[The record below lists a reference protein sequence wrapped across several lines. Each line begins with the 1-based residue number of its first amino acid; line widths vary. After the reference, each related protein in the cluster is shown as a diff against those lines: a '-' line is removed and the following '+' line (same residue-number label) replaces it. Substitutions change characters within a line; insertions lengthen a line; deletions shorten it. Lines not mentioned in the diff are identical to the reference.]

1 MLFGQYQMSAGI
13 TPENEQF
20 LREQV
25 AAGLYSDRE
34 EALNAGVD
42 LLKARQG
49 LIARLARS
57 REELDSG
64 QYEEF
69 DEEGL
74 KTFFDELRVPLP
86 PEIQ

>member
-1 MLFGQYQMSAGI
+1 MSAGI
-13 TPENEQF
+13 TPENERF
-20 LREQV
+20 LSEQI
-25 AAGLYSDRE
+25 AAGFFSDRE

-42 LLKARQG
+42 LLKARQD

-64 QYEEF
+64 RYDEF

-74 KTFFDELRVPLP
+74 QKFFDELRAPLP
-86 PEIQ
+86 PETQ

>member
-1 MLFGQYQMSAGI
+1 MSAGI

-20 LREQV
+20 LTEQI
-25 AAGLYSDRE
+25 AAGFFSDRE

-42 LLKARQG
+42 LLKARQD
-49 LIARLARS
+49 LIARLTRS
-57 REELDSG
+57 REELDTG

-74 KTFFDELRVPLP
+74 KQFFEELRAPLP